1 MKNAAITLV
10 SVLLLGLSACQK
22 TKDDINEAT
31 EFDMT
36 YSTQVAIPSTSL
48 NITAPADFTSP
59 EIPTESSA
67 KFAANSTTKDLIEE
81 IKMSKLEIS
90 NPSGNLDFLN
100 SMTIYLKTTDL
111 GDVKVASK
119 SNIPKGSTSVLA
131 DLENVNIKEYIFRD
145 KIQFRVTVNITT
157 GNGLNTEQKLK
168 VDQTLHVKGKK
179 L

>member
-10 SVLLLGLSACQK
+10 SVLLLGLGACQK
-22 TKDDINEAT
+22 TKEDVNKAT
-31 EFDMT
+31 EFDIN
-36 YSTQVAIPSTSL
+36 YSTQVTVPSTSL

-67 KFAANSTTKDLIEE
+67 KFADNSTTKDLIDE
-81 IKMSKLEIS
+81 IKVSKLLIS

-100 SMTIYLKTTDL
+100 SMTIYLKTSGM
-111 GDVKVASK
+111 GDVKIASK

-131 DLENVNIKEYIFRD
+131 DLDDVNIKDYIFKD

-168 VDQTLHVKGKK
+168 VDQTLHVKGKR